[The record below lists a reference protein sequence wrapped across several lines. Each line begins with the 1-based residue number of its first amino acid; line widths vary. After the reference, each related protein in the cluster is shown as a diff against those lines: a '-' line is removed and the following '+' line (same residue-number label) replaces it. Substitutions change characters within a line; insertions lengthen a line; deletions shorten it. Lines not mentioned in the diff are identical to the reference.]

1 MSGKNISLVAE
12 NNLCTGCGA
21 CKVSC
26 NVEAI
31 RVSKTNI
38 GRLFAD
44 IDTEICTNCGIC
56 LQICPGID
64 VNKQL
69 LISNANP
76 FEGIVK
82 KTYTGISTNKLIYN
96 NAQSGGLVT
105 ETLSYLF
112 DTDQID
118 AAVVCVSN
126 YGTPKPEVFPTIVTD
141 KEQLLLSQRSS
152 YTPVDMVSALKHTAN
167 YSNVAF
173 VGLPCH
179 IQGIVTLQ
187 AKFKRYK
194 NIKYKF
200 GLICDRA
207 MSEVIADVLISETNA
222 ESCKKKIVWRDKR
235 LGYKNAPVVIEY
247 ENGDRK
253 KIPATKRH
261 LLKDYFTSPRCRICF
276 DKMNIHTD
284 IVFGDPWGMSNIDW
298 KCGESL
304 VITRTDIGENLM
316 QNLLKKKRVILK
328 EASFDEMKK
337 GQHLKQKASQIKT
350 YFEVYRKNKWQLP
363 YYADNLNLSTESSL
377 PYNKCEKLILDYL
390 NIERKDSSQIIKEI
404 KCKMQRKIIK
414 NKVLKTPFRVFKTVK
429 KWIKKYTKLKYKLM
443 EQIP

>member
-1 MSGKNISLVAE
+1 MPAKSISLVVE

-31 RVSKTNI
+31 HLSKTKT

-44 IDTEICTNCGIC
+44 IDMEICTNCGVC
-56 LQICPGID
+56 LQVCPGID
-64 VNKQL
+64 INKQI
-69 LISNANP
+69 LIPNINP
-76 FEGIVK
+76 FEGIVR
-82 KTYTGISTNKLIYN
+82 KTYTGISANKLIYN

-112 DTDQID
+112 DTHQID

-126 YGTPKPEVFPTIVTD
+126 YGNERPEVFPTIITD
-141 KEQLLLSQRSS
+141 REQLISSQRSS

-167 YSNVAF
+167 YSSVAF

-200 GLICDRA
+200 GLICDRVL
-207 MSEVIADVLISETNA
+207 SEVVADVLISETGV

-235 LGYKNAPVVIEY
+235 LGYKNAPVVIEC
-247 ENGDRK
+247 ENGYRE
-253 KIPATKRH
+253 KIPAIKRH
-261 LLKDYFTSPRCRICF
+261 LLKNYFTYSRCRICF
-276 DKMNIHTD
+276 DKMNIHAD
-284 IVFGDPWGMSNIDW
+284 IVFGDPWGMNNIDW
-298 KCGESL
+298 KHGESL
-304 VITRTDIGENLM
+304 VITRTDIGERLI
-316 QNLLKKKRVILK
+316 QNLLTEKRVILN
-328 EASFDEMKK
+328 EASFDEVKK
-337 GQHLKQKASQIKT
+337 GQHLKAKASQVKT

-363 YYADNLNLSTESSL
+363 YYADTLNLSEESLL

-390 NIERKDSSQIIKEI
+390 KLEEKDKNRIIKEVKRKMKRKLI
-404 KCKMQRKIIK
+404 KKKIFE
-414 NKVLKTPFRVFKTVK
+414 NVFYIINT
-429 KWIKKYTKLKYKLM
+429 IKKYIK
-443 EQIP
+443 